1 MVLGVEDLVRNTV
14 LLQFIRQV
22 LGLLHAGCSD
32 QDRLTRRV
40 PFDNVFDDRVE
51 LRTRR
56 SVHQIRLVHAD
67 HRTIRR
73 NGDDSEV
80 VDLIELRC
88 FCHRGSGH
96 ARQLV
101 VEAEEVLQRHG
112 GEGLILC
119 LDLDA
124 FFGLDRL
131 VQALVVATPL
141 ENATGVLVDDDD
153 SAIKQHVIT
162 ILLEQLFR
170 SNRIVEE
177 AHKRG
182 VDRVIEVVD
191 TKLVLD
197 FVDCFLQNADRA
209 LLLVNLVV
217 LISLEN
223 LYDASE
229 LRVPRCRLVSR
240 TANDQRCSGLINEDR
255 VHFVNN
261 GKIVASLNH
270 LGFGPR
276 HIVAEVVEPEL
287 VVGPIRDVRG
297 VRGAALRRAHLADD
311 DAHF

>member
-1 MVLGVEDLVRNTV
+1 M
-14 LLQFIRQV
+14 
-22 LGLLHAGCSD
+22 
-32 QDRLTRRV
+32 
-40 PFDNVFDDRVE
+40 
-51 LRTRR
+51 
-56 SVHQIRLVHAD
+56 
-67 HRTIRR
+67 
-73 NGDDSEV
+73 
-80 VDLIELRC
+80 
-88 FCHRGSGH
+88 
-96 ARQLV
+96 
-101 VEAEEVLQRHG
+101 
-112 GEGLILC
+112 
-119 LDLDA
+119 
-124 FFGLDRL
+124 
-131 VQALVVATPL
+131 QALVVATSL
-141 ENATGVLVDDDD
+141 ENATGVLVDNDD
-153 SAIKQHVIT
+153 SAIEQHVIT

-197 FVDCFLQNADRA
+197 FVDCCLKNTDRA

-217 LISLEN
+217 FISLKN
-223 LYDASE
+223 LHDASE

-240 TANDQRCSGLINEDR
+240 TANDQRCPGLINQDR

-276 HIVAEVVEPEL
+276 HIVAEIVEPEL